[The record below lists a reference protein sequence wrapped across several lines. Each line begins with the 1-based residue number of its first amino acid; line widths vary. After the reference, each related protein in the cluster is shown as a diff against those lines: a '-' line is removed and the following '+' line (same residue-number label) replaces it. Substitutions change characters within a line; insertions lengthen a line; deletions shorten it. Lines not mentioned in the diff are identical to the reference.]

1 MTEYEAWQPAFPDS
15 SRQSLAELAKKY
27 GNITV
32 MANGHLEDPS
42 KASQMIENCTA
53 DIITLGKGAL
63 ANHNWPVKVKMVV
76 NR

>member
-1 MTEYEAWQPAFPDS
+1 
-15 SRQSLAELAKKY
+15 
-27 GNITV
+27 